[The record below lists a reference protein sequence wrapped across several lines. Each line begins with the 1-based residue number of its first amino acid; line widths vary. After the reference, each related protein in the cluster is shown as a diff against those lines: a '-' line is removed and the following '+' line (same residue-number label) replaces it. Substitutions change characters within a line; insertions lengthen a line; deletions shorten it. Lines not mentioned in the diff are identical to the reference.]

1 MSETAS
7 PGRRRRRRQLGFADA
22 ETQIGKLEMKN
33 RLTNTDDITQQF
45 VSNSNLH
52 ITHENS
58 VLIIALLSKEGQRK
72 QLACTKNR
80 CR

>member
-1 MSETAS
+1 MFSLRPIWCVFIACQILLDPLQLSETAS

-45 VSNSNLH
+45 VSNSNQH
-52 ITHENS
+52 I
-58 VLIIALLSKEGQRK
+58 II
-72 QLACTKNR
+72 
-80 CR
+80 